1 MATTAT
7 ISISSDI
14 APGFGG
20 INNTMTLTKAGT
32 KNDLEETTGF
42 SRVKLSGTPGTGK
55 DIVRMATELVD
66 TTATTTGA
74 KVYVRNIGDGNGN
87 IDKSAY
93 VTIQLGNIGSSVQ
106 EVGRLYGGDWLLM
119 PLTTADDVDVV
130 AVAQDDN
137 AVVLEYV
144 MFYE

>member
-1 MATTAT
+1 MAYTTIDDPSKHHQT
-7 ISISSDI
+7 
-14 APGFGG
+14 
-20 INNTMTLTKAGT
+20 
-32 KNDLEETTGF
+32 
-42 SRVKLSGTPGTGK
+42 
-55 DIVRMATELVD
+55 
-66 TTATTTGA
+66 
-74 KVYVRNIGDGNGN
+74 KVYTGNGSSNHAITFDGNSNMQPDWLWNKVSSEADSHASWDSSRGNTKLLYPNITLAEDTDGNGN